1 VTHDEVPVQMLRKL
15 LYVGKLL
22 AAIEAQ
28 EHIDTQSSRKEGK
41 YELQKAEGF
50 DTHRKPD
57 NRHNSQ
63 KTQT

>member
-50 DTHRKPD
+50 V
-57 NRHNSQ
+57 
-63 KTQT
+63 